1 MEYLNW
7 NIEKLN
13 YKVLTLKEQLG
24 VGGLLVP
31 ALLLD
36 DLIGGEDPELSDGGG
51 GHLTEPHPPPQLCK
65 ESQPQ
70 LRNSPQE
77 TEGKPED
84 PGHSLLQG
92 VAQPVAGDGEGDHQ
106 TSHLLEVSRL
116 VGSEGEVSEVE
127 LDQLLRAEQEAGG

>member
-1 MEYLNW
+1 MND
-7 NIEKLN
+7 
-13 YKVLTLKEQLG
+13 KVLTLKEQLG

-36 DLIGGEDPELSDGGG
+36 DLIGGEDAQLSDGGG
-51 GHLTEPHPPPQLCK
+51 GHLIEPHPPPQLCK

-77 TEGKPED
+77 TEGEPED
-84 PGHSLLQG
+84 PGDALLQG

-106 TSHLLEVSRL
+106 DGHILEVSRL
-116 VGSEGEVSEVE
+116 AGSEGEMSELE
-127 LDQLLRAEQEAGG
+127 PDQLLRAEQETGG